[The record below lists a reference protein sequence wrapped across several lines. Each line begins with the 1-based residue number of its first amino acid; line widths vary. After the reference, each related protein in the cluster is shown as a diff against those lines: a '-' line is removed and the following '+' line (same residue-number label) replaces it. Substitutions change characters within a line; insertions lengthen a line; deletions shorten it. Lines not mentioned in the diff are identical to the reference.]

1 MNQAPS
7 HSIQKPIPFLKKLDK
22 GDLLF
27 SQGNELKSYFRIKS
41 GLIKTHRV
49 HESGGKSILNIKIQ
63 GEFLGEFR
71 EEKNR
76 KFHNYSASALEDN
89 TMVEI
94 IPLEEKNTLSLHLML
109 ETLQAEIQSARSR
122 LERVLYQDAQD
133 RIKQTLKDLGVR
145 LGKKF
150 GNETLLKISLTHEDL
165 AILADTSRQTVTTVL
180 SELKNQNKIN
190 YSRGRIL
197 FRNLENF

>member
-1 MNQAPS
+1 MNHS
-7 HSIQKPIPFLKKLDK
+7 HYLGRQKSFPYLKKLNK
-22 GDLLF
+22 GETLF
-27 SQGNELKSYFRIKS
+27 SQGSEFNGYFLVKS
-41 GLIKTHRV
+41 GLIKTHRT
-49 HESGGKSILNIKIQ
+49 HELGGKSILSIKIL
-63 GEFLGEFR
+63 GEFLGEY
-71 EEKNR
+71 EEKNNQR
-76 KFHNYSASALEDN
+76 YHNYSVTALEDN
-89 TMVEI
+89 TVVEF
-94 IPLEEKNTLSLHLML
+94 IPLEMDNQLRLIKIL
-109 ETLQAEIQSARSR
+109 ETLQSDIQNARNR
-122 LERVLYQDAQD
+122 LERILYQCAED
-133 RIKQTLKDLGVR
+133 RIKQTIRDLGVR